1 MVVHDL
7 DRYGALIAAIATGF
21 IAWFTLTLK
30 RSTDK
35 LWTESRLQRE
45 QAKVVADR
53 QFETTQESIRL
64 ARNSTHRPRIILREA
79 IIGSVL
85 EGEPISVNF
94 HLANIGETTG
104 TIIRSMVKVEVVP
117 EMQRLLLHG
126 SVEPRREL
134 GEITLSPGMAILLKF
149 EGDTLKWNAGMFLQK
164 SQMVIGDPSVRLY
177 YSHTIHFFGQF
188 IYKDQAGIWRRC
200 AFRRRLIPERQRFY
214 RIPDEPD
221 LDYSD

>member
-1 MVVHDL
+1 
-7 DRYGALIAAIATGF
+7 
-21 IAWFTLTLK
+21 
-30 RSTDK
+30 
-35 LWTESRLQRE
+35 
-45 QAKVVADR
+45 
-53 QFETTQESIRL
+53 
-64 ARNSTHRPRIILREA
+64 
-79 IIGSVL
+79 
-85 EGEPISVNF
+85 
-94 HLANIGETTG
+94 
-104 TIIRSMVKVEVVP
+104 MVKVEVVP